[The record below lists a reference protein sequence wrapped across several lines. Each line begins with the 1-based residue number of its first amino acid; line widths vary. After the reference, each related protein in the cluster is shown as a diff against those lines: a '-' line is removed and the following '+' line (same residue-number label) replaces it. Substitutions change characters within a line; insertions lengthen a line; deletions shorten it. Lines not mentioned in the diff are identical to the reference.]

1 MTVAGWLR
9 SYSAHPDR
17 ATAASNLVALIVAGN
32 GPFYPLYTQAL
43 IGWGNL
49 GAWLTMLAS
58 PFFAL
63 VPALSRRHSRAGR
76 AALPLI
82 GIVNTVWCSALL
94 GSASAVELFLLPCI
108 ALTALLFRRD
118 ERWVALLLMGLA
130 IGAQVWL
137 TEFPLIGLMQ
147 LSASQAASL
156 ARLDV
161 ISVATLTGFV
171 ALTLANVLQAQLA
184 AEAGEV
190 RTHDRRE

>member
-1 MTVAGWLR
+1 MTVADWLR
-9 SYSAHPDR
+9 SYVAHPDR
-17 ATAASNLVALIVAGN
+17 ATAASNLVALVVAGN

-43 IGWGNL
+43 IGWDKS

-63 VPALSRRHSRAGR
+63 VPVLSRRQSRAGR

-82 GIVNTVWCSALL
+82 GIVNTIWCSALL
-94 GSASAVELFLLPCI
+94 GTASGVGLFLLPGI
-108 ALTALLFRRD
+108 ALAALLFRRD

-130 IGAQVWL
+130 IGVQIWL
-137 TEFPLIGLMQ
+137 TEFPLIGLME

-161 ISVATLTGFV
+161 ISVASLTGFV
-171 ALTLANVLQAQLA
+171 ALTLANVLQVQLA

-190 RTHDRRE
+190 LVHDRRE

>member
-1 MTVAGWLR
+1 MGMV
-9 SYSAHPDR
+9 
-17 ATAASNLVALIVAGN
+17 
-32 GPFYPLYTQAL
+32 
-43 IGWGNL
+43 IG
-49 GAWLTMLAS
+49 
-58 PFFAL
+58 
-63 VPALSRRHSRAGR
+63 VQ
-76 AALPLI
+76 I
-82 GIVNTVWCSALL
+82 C
-94 GSASAVELFLLPCI
+94 
-108 ALTALLFRRD
+108 
-118 ERWVALLLMGLA
+118 
-130 IGAQVWL
+130 L